1 MSIDYRYW
9 LNSNRLSRSDRARLE
24 REVADYR
31 AQINEATG
39 INDVIRNADVGGS
52 VPTTS
57 WHTTP
62 KRGEAYANF
71 MIDGPP
77 DFTRATKRA
86 LDMLRRTS
94 GWPWMAHVTRI
105 GTCDTGGLGGGW
117 CVYTEIEFTEA
128 SWRGDA
134 REYAAAIAHEAVH
147 ASGVDG
153 SGAGERQCLVVQAQV
168 LRELGADRSS
178 IERIERMAAN
188 PTPFHLE

>member
-9 LNSNRLSRSDRARLE
+9 LDSNRLSRSDRARLE
-24 REVADYR
+24 REYAAHDCLS
-31 AQINEATG
+31 AT
-39 INDVIRNADVGGS
+39 NV
-52 VPTTS
+52 VPPAAS
-57 WHTTP
+57 WHVTP
-62 KRGEAYANF
+62 PRGEAYANF

-77 DFTRATKRA
+77 DFTRNTKRA
-86 LDMLRRTS
+86 LDLLQSTS
-94 GWPWMAHVTRI
+94 GWPWMTHVTRI

-128 SWRGDA
+128 SWRGDK

-153 SGAGERQCLVVQAQV
+153 SGAGERQCLTVQAQV